1 MGPPG
6 QLREARHDDGRCG
19 PGAREVKVLV
29 TGADG
34 FAGRWLIRR
43 LLDDGREVYGAVRP
57 SQTPAPSAAMG
68 ELSPEDHAAVRG
80 PPLGLTEAESVGR
93 GADLPYDAVVH
104 LAAVS
109 SNAEAARDPG
119 HAWTVNAGGT
129 ARLVQVLAEA
139 KRTGRADPVVL
150 VVSTG
155 EVYGAA
161 PEPRPRR
168 ETDPVAPCSP
178 YAASKAGAELAGLE
192 AWHRTGLRVIVARSF
207 AHTGPGQDT
216 RFVVPAFA
224 ERLRFAKRVQAPV
237 VKVGNLEPV
246 REFLHVRDVV
256 DAYARLLVRGQPG
269 EIYNVASGQAISLE
283 ELFFR
288 LADLIGARP
297 IPEAD
302 PDLVRGGDIVHLVGD
317 AAKLRAATGWVPRY
331 TLDDTLREVLDAQA
345 D

>member
-1 MGPPG
+1 V
-6 QLREARHDDGRCG
+6 R
-19 PGAREVKVLV
+19 VLV

-57 SQTPAPSAAMG
+57 SQTPAPRAAVG
-68 ELSPEDHAAVRG
+68 ELSPEEHAAVRWL
-80 PPLGLTEAESVGR
+80 PLELTDAESVR
-93 GADLPYDAVVH
+93 RTADLPYDAVVH

-139 KRTGRADPVVL
+139 KRTSRADPVVL
-150 VVSTG
+150 VVSTS
-155 EVYGAA
+155 EVYGRGEPAA
-161 PEPRPRR
+161 RPRR
-168 ETDPVAPCSP
+168 ETDPIAPCSP
-178 YAASKAGAELAGLE
+178 YAASKAGEELAALE
-192 AWHRTGLRVIVARSF
+192 AWRRTGLRVIVARPF
-207 AHTGPGQDT
+207 AHTGPGQDA
-216 RFVVPAFA
+216 RFVLPALA
-224 ERLRFAKRVQAPV
+224 QRLRFAKRIGAPV
-237 VKVGNLEPV
+237 VKVGNLDPV

-269 EIYNVASGQAISLE
+269 EAYNIASGEGYPLLD
-283 ELFFR
+283 LFHK
-288 LADLIGARP
+288 LAALAGVRP

-302 PDLVRGGDIVHLVGD
+302 PELIRGGDIPHLVGD
-317 AAKLRAATGWVPRY
+317 GSKVRGTVGWAPRF
-331 TLDDTLREVLDAQA
+331 TLDDILRDVLDAQA